1 MRKLLLIFFVLLI
14 AIGLGFLIHQDPGY
28 VMVSYDKWVIATSIW
43 VGAATLLIAFFILY
57 FIMRFITN
65 IINIPKKM
73 RKRKMRLRAKHYRKW
88 MSLGIAELANG
99 NKKKAEKCFSKL
111 KKLDLIND
119 EELTQLIQ
127 LHK

>member
-1 MRKLLLIFFVLLI
+1 MKKLFLIFFVLLI

-43 VGAATLLIAFFILY
+43 VGAATTLIAFFIFY
-57 FIMRFITN
+57 FFIRFFSN
-65 IINIPKKM
+65 VMNLPKKM
-73 RKRKMRLRAKHYRKW
+73 RKRKMRLRAKNYRKW

-99 NKKKAEKCFSKL
+99 NQKKAEKCFSKL